1 MDDQATPRLGNLLGA
16 LAQGLHDDATAVLDK
31 ASGLSGSGTAALL
44 ALGEFLGGANV
55 GRLAAVLGLTHSGAV
70 RLVTLLEAEGLVE
83 RRPGLDRRHVE
94 VRLTAKGRRRRR
106 RAVEA
111 RIALIEETTRGLDE
125 GDAATLELLVAK
137 LVDARVRA
145 RIGSRAEGGSGAWW
159 CRTCDFGACGR
170 PEGRCPAQAATTPTT
185 GRGSP
190 GAPAPRS

>member
-1 MDDQATPRLGNLLGA
+1 MDDRATPRLGNLLGA
-16 LAQGLHDDATAVLDK
+16 LAQGLHDDATAALDK

-83 RRPGLDRRHVE
+83 RRAGLDRRHVE
-94 VRLTAKGRRRRR
+94 VRLTVKGRRRRR

-111 RIALIEETTRGLDE
+111 RIAIVEETARGLDE
-125 GDAATLELLVAK
+125 GEAATLELLVAK
-137 LVDARVRA
+137 LVAARVRA

-170 PEGRCPAQAATTPTT
+170 PEGRCPAQSAAMLTT
-185 GRGSP
+185 GRGAP